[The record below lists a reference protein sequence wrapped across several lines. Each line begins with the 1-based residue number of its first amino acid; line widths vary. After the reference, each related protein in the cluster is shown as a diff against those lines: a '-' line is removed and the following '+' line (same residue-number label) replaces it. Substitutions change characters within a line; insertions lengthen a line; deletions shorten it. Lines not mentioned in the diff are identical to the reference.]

1 MEAAAATAPQVQ
13 RVAMAVDMEAQVE
26 GMEAQVEGMEAKIH
40 TAAAV
45 RAPHMAAMEAAR
57 TLTAATA
64 VEAATAKGGLL
75 MERTNPTP
83 LTALSQALVAMAAPE
98 ARAHH
103 ILVVTATA
111 ATERAPLHSTE
122 AKQRALAMAVPV
134 ASHPMVAMEAPHQ
147 GTARPLATVRPLATE
162 APPLATEAPPLA
174 MEAPHLA
181 MARAPATARAPAM
194 EAPHLATARAPA
206 LATVAPL

>member
-26 GMEAQVEGMEAKIH
+26 DMEAKIH

-83 LTALSQALVAMAAPE
+83 LTALSQALVVMVAQE

-147 GTARPLATVRPLATE
+147 GTARPLATVRPLAME
-162 APPLATEAPPLA
+162 APHLAMVAMARAPATVRALA
-174 MEAPHLA
+174 MEAPHLVT
-181 MARAPATARAPAM
+181 ARAPATARA
-194 EAPHLATARAPA
+194 
-206 LATVAPL
+206 LATVTPL

>member
-13 RVAMAVDMEAQVE
+13 RVAMAVD
-26 GMEAQVEGMEAKIH
+26 MEAQVEGMEAKIH

-111 ATERAPLHSTE
+111 DTERAPLHSTE

-162 APPLATEAPPLA
+162 APPLA

>member
-26 GMEAQVEGMEAKIH
+26 DMEAKIH

-83 LTALSQALVAMAAPE
+83 LTALSQALVVMVAKE
-98 ARAHH
+98 AKAHH

-111 ATERAPLHSTE
+111 ATERAPIHSME

-147 GTARPLATVRPLATE
+147 GTAKPLATVRPLAMETPHLAMVAMAR
-162 APPLATEAPPLA
+162 APATVRPLA
-174 MEAPHLA
+174 MEAPHLVT
-181 MARAPATARAPAM
+181 ARAPATARA
-194 EAPHLATARAPA
+194 
-206 LATVAPL
+206 LATVTPL